1 MVVATSN
8 QCNYFPIVGNIGQ
21 YNQVYRSR
29 DKDVYKLDK
38 KNFIGHDAMLFSD
51 NQFLQF
57 QLKGTT
63 EDSERFLPQKCRQ
76 QADKL
81 AYNSNVI

>member
-1 MVVATSN
+1 
-8 QCNYFPIVGNIGQ
+8 
-21 YNQVYRSR
+21 
-29 DKDVYKLDK
+29 
-38 KNFIGHDAMLFSD
+38 MLFSD